1 MAPHTLA
8 NFQIQKYQNQ
18 PKLNAVYSRD
28 NVTRI
33 KNGTYVINFDE
44 YKLMK
49 THWVE
54 LYVNGDNVPYLDGFQ
69 DEHIQKEIKRF
80 IGNKNITTNS
90 YRIQEY
96 DSVILC

>member
-44 YKLMK
+44 YKLIK
-49 THWVE
+49 TH
-54 LYVNGDNVPYLDGFQ
+54 
-69 DEHIQKEIKRF
+69 
-80 IGNKNITTNS
+80 
-90 YRIQEY
+90 
-96 DSVILC
+96 